1 MKLGLAC
8 RLFLVF
14 ALVFVKSSNPYPPL
28 NSHISAMETR
38 GNRIDYLALNDGP
51 EDWNSSQ
58 EGPIPSSPPFDHSQS
73 AIGTNIDCFH
83 ESFDE
88 VLPSE
93 SASQQPAS
101 SSLSSNPRQK
111 NEWMWKHL
119 EIREFPSEWIEK
131 RSQRKMDTDREI
143 CCAVTG
149 EDGRPCNWST
159 TDSKRHGSTTNIRH
173 HLKEKH
179 GVLPPNVSIP
189 DPASKLNLITL
200 WGRKAKLT
208 TQQTLEKN
216 LLRWVISSKQ
226 PFTVIESPAF
236 QQLLKDIP
244 GVSLPFTS
252 RHTLRERLLGD
263 FNLQR
268 VMLKNELA
276 TTCQTIALS
285 LDVWTSKNHIPIL
298 GVIGHWLTEEFEYRE
313 KVLEFKELRGPHSGE
328 NLAAAIQALL
338 IELNLERKL
347 LSITGDNASNNERM
361 AVELFN
367 SLQKT
372 YGADSLFCGLDSYI
386 RCLAHIIN
394 LIVKDIL
401 QALKSGSA
409 EEAASICNNLDK
421 GEHSPYEFQSLG
433 PLSKLRILALW
444 IQRSPQ
450 RRQSWNDT
458 CDRMNLSN
466 KFIEYDVD
474 TRWNS
479 TFRML
484 GDALK
489 VKNLRSIFP
498 KF

>member
-14 ALVFVKSSNPYPPL
+14 ALVLVKSSNPYPPL

-58 EGPIPSSPPFDHSQS
+58 EGPIPSSPPLDHSQS

-119 EIREFPSEWIEK
+119 EIQEFPSEWVEK

-143 CCAVTG
+143 CCAVTD

-236 QQLLKDIP
+236 
-244 GVSLPFTS
+244 
-252 RHTLRERLLGD
+252 
-263 FNLQR
+263 
-268 VMLKNELA
+268 
-276 TTCQTIALS
+276 
-285 LDVWTSKNHIPIL
+285 
-298 GVIGHWLTEEFEYRE
+298 
-313 KVLEFKELRGPHSGE
+313 
-328 NLAAAIQALL
+328 
-338 IELNLERKL
+338 
-347 LSITGDNASNNERM
+347 
-361 AVELFN
+361 
-367 SLQKT
+367 
-372 YGADSLFCGLDSYI
+372 
-386 RCLAHIIN
+386 
-394 LIVKDIL
+394 
-401 QALKSGSA
+401 
-409 EEAASICNNLDK
+409 
-421 GEHSPYEFQSLG
+421 
-433 PLSKLRILALW
+433 
-444 IQRSPQ
+444 
-450 RRQSWNDT
+450 
-458 CDRMNLSN
+458 
-466 KFIEYDVD
+466 
-474 TRWNS
+474 
-479 TFRML
+479 
-484 GDALK
+484 
-489 VKNLRSIFP
+489 
-498 KF
+498 